1 MTLTIAINLDNY
13 VLIAGDH
20 RLSIECEPFTGL
32 PAKTIID
39 DYKKVSYW
47 EHGGITVSGDVLLMH
62 YFKQV
67 LEIYAKQNNWNFLE
81 IAQVARLM
89 YLQDDK
95 PIHKATGTAFFS
107 IFTTEKVKLIC
118 LSIRENEIEYEVIPT
133 MNAHF
138 SVFSGSPDDPIYQIF
153 VNSLKKFD
161 KFIVTQ
167 DFFNYHIELLKQFY
181 RRQQSFDNSITKS
194 FDLFIQDTRTGYGF
208 MTTIIN

>member
-13 VLIAGDH
+13 VFIAGDH

-62 YFKQV
+62 YFKQALV
-67 LEIYAKQNNWNFLE
+67 TYAKQNNWNFLE

-89 YLQDDK
+89 YLQDGK

-107 IFTTEKVKLIC
+107 IFTMKKVELIC
-118 LSIRENEIEYEVIPT
+118 LSIRENEIEYEVIPA

-138 SVFSGSPDDPIYQIF
+138 SVFAGSPDDPIYQIF

-161 KFIVTQ
+161 KFTITQ
-167 DFFNYHIELLKQFY
+167 DFFIYHLELLKQFY
-181 RRQQSFDNSITKS
+181 RRQQSFDDSITKS